1 MEDLLAQERAAEQ
14 HVYAL
19 LKDPDQ
25 PIGKLLTAYEEYRQ
39 LCQAN
44 VLAADIGSA
53 EKREARLWHAHTEG
67 KRFFSTALK
76 RMRKTEPERPVET
89 RQLIK
94 LYLHFLK
101 GSERFYRGYIHNL
114 SERSGGIPELEAV
127 AQRVKSNGDGVGE
140 SSQSPVSA
148 ELHAKLL
155 TSCHQA
161 LIYLGDL
168 SRYRA
173 SEQLDKKPDFGPAL
187 GYYGLACNLRPS
199 SGMGHH
205 QQAVIALEQRHH
217 LRAIYHLYRAIVV
230 ADPHPNA
237 ANNLKLEFD
246 KVNSAFRKGELFT
259 KSAPNDPEGPKRML
273 TAWFVRMHSMC
284 ARGEQFK
291 EHNELEQTLL
301 DKLVAVIKHSTVDV
315 DRTIMR
321 MVMVNIAAQYNAME
335 MFKGMFACDEN
346 LMPNCVLTQV
356 TAQQTPDYQQAFFYF
371 LQLNL
376 KTYTTLLALFNDEIR
391 ALEGKS
397 TGDEEPVAKLTPT
410 IRRILPALRV
420 YSAWLLPNV
429 QIIAG
434 LSSDA
439 TLESVIGA
447 FWPAY
452 TRAIGLVTNEDVFGI
467 WALEDFRANYMLEE
481 DVDTLEFKP
490 LQNEWTKVWRN
501 WREKDSAAPKPRFS
515 DRGVERM
522 SVDEEMLARLM
533 GMLDDGM
540 HLAYEEKVAPIT
552 LLGTKVYNG
561 EPPKAD
567 LEAHE
572 KAQKA
577 LEGRAWPK
585 PKPLSY
591 AAAASKSRA
600 QAKPQIS
607 MPNGASSSTSSR
619 SRQAQLSRMV
629 DELVDDDDGNNPVTP
644 PQQHASNPVVV
655 TNGDMQ
661 FNGVHYGGQDF
672 AAVTS
677 YQPKLPS
684 TSMAHSA
691 RSNAPSPPTLRTPRG
706 SVGANSIERLQSV
719 STLWND
725 TAVQPMSASSNF
737 PAGLPTGTLNSPAQL
752 VRHGHSRVN
761 SASSIRSKTS
771 QNVTMGESWS
781 SLESAQRAPAPNG
794 QVNSYTNFSASGMA
808 SPLLFGAANNMW
820 NTGTGSYRNVSP
832 PNGQGG

>member
-1 MEDLLAQERAAEQ
+1 MDDPLARERAAEQ

-25 PIGKLLTAYEEYRQ
+25 PIGNLLTAYEEYRL

-44 VLAADIGSA
+44 VLASDIGSA
-53 EKREARLWHAHTEG
+53 EKREARLWQAHTEG

-76 RMRKTEPERPVET
+76 RMRKSEPERPVET

-101 GSERFYRGYIHNL
+101 GSERFYRGYIHNF
-114 SERSGGIPELEAV
+114 SARYGGIPELEAV
-127 AQRVKSNGDGVGE
+127 AQRVKSNGDGAGE
-140 SSQSPVSA
+140 SSQPPLSP
-148 ELHAKLL
+148 ETHAKVLA
-155 TSCHQA
+155 SCHQA

-187 GYYGLACNLRPS
+187 GYYGLACTLRPS

-205 QQAVIALEQRHH
+205 QQAVVALEQRHH

-246 KVNSAFRKGELFT
+246 KVNSAFRKGELLP
-259 KSAPNDPEGPKRML
+259 KSAPHDPEGPKRML

-284 ARGEQFK
+284 SKGEEFK
-291 EHNELEQTLL
+291 EHKELEQTLL
-301 DKLVAVIKHSTVDV
+301 DKLVAVIKHSTVDIN
-315 DRTIMR
+315 TTLMR
-321 MVMVNIAAQYNAME
+321 IVMVNLAAQYNAME
-335 MFKGMFACDEN
+335 MFKAK
-346 LMPNCVLTQV
+346 
-356 TAQQTPDYQQAFFYF
+356 QTPDYQQAFFYF

-376 KTYTTLLALFNDEIR
+376 KTYTTLLQLFNEEIR
-391 ALEGKS
+391 ALDS
-397 TGDEEPVAKLTPT
+397 IVTDEDDPATKLTRT
-410 IRRILPALRV
+410 VRRILPALRV

-434 LSSDA
+434 LASDA
-439 TLESVIGA
+439 TLKDVITA
-447 FWPAY
+447 FWQAY
-452 TRAIGLVTNEDVFGI
+452 TRAIGLVADENAFGI
-467 WALEDFRANYMLEE
+467 WVLDEFRASYMLEE
-481 DVDTLEFKP
+481 DTETLEYKP
-490 LQNEWTKVWRN
+490 VQNEWTKVWRN
-501 WREKDSAAPKPRFS
+501 WRKKDTDTLKARFS
-515 DRGVERM
+515 DRDVVRM

-540 HLAYEEKVAPIT
+540 HLAYEEKAAPIT

-561 EPPKAD
+561 EPPED
-567 LEAHE
+567 DIEAHD

-577 LEGRAWPK
+577 LEGKPWPK

-591 AAAASKSRA
+591 AAAAAKSRA
-600 QAKPQIS
+600 QAKPQAS

-629 DELVDDDDGNNPVTP
+629 DELVDDDDANNPVTP
-644 PQQHASNPVVV
+644 PQQHASNPAVVP
-655 TNGDMQ
+655 NGDVQ
-661 FNGVHYGGQDF
+661 YDNIHYGAQDF

-684 TSMAHSA
+684 TSLPLAT
-691 RSNAPSPPTLRTPRG
+691 RSNAPTPPTLRTPRD
-706 SVGANSIERLQSV
+706 SIGANSIERLQSV

-725 TAVQPMSASSNF
+725 SAVQPMSAASNF
-737 PAGLPTGTLNSPAQL
+737 PSGLPTGTLSSPAQIM
-752 VRHGHSRVN
+752 RQGHSRVN
-761 SASSIRSKTS
+761 SASSIRSRTS
-771 QNVTMGESWS
+771 LNVTMGESWS
-781 SLESAQRAPAPNG
+781 SLESGQRAPAPGGPVNG
-794 QVNSYTNFSASGMA
+794 YTKFSASGMA
-808 SPLLFGAANNMW
+808 SPLLFGAANTMW